1 VIVITWTE
9 VAKFLLV
16 FGATWAL
23 LLVLIHLDERADR
36 RANRRIDDRLGALDE
51 WDRPYAPDELQ
62 P

>member
-1 VIVITWTE
+1 MIVITWAE

-16 FGATWAL
+16 FGAAWGVL
-23 LLVLIHLDERADR
+23 LLLIHLDERADR

-51 WDRPYAPDELQ
+51 WDRPRSDELM